1 MDSDCCS
8 EPMCLE
14 ADRSGKRGLPA
25 GQLESSM
32 VLELYLVCVSH
43 ANVTT
48 SWLSLCPFLGTSW
61 GLPFSPSIVSGF

>member
-8 EPMCLE
+8 ECMCLE

-43 ANVTT
+43 ANVTAA
-48 SWLSLCPFLGTSW
+48 WLSLFHFLGTSW
-61 GLPFSPSIVSGF
+61 GLPFSPLVVSGF